1 MMAGGRLSF
10 DRLPWCTGRVLGRA
24 FLSPQVAER
33 TRLPRERA
41 SEVPR
46 HARLGNG
53 ENHAETQLDRQS
65 AACWWV
71 ARHPT
76 FTYLGVSTAELSFTS
91 TPAELRGPQPCPQC
105 FWRRPGFSP

>member
-1 MMAGGRLSF
+1 MLTYSSGSRESSPLPNPNENQRGMAGGRLSF

-76 FTYLGVSTAELSFTS
+76 FTYLGE
-91 TPAELRGPQPCPQC
+91 
-105 FWRRPGFSP
+105 GFHSR